1 MPSAL
6 LEPLL
11 ALAAG
16 IVILIT
22 PRILKYALA
31 AYLIVIGFAGVVR
44 YLGVA

>member
-6 LEPLL
+6 VEPLL

-16 IVILIT
+16 IIILIT
-22 PRILKYALA
+22 PQILKYAIA
-31 AYLIVIGFAGVVR
+31 AYLFIIGAAGVAR

>member
-22 PRILKYALA
+22 PRILKFALA
-31 AYLIVIGFAGVVR
+31 AYLIVIGCAGVVR